1 MSAKHYLGVF
11 YLPRP
16 QREHAQIT
24 VTLKAN
30 AQDVKVI
37 PMGGQCVMYLFVTET
52 LPHNISFAKI
62 LHTGDQA
69 FFMEIGEYTTTRDFN
84 TVQGWLD
91 SHRSRL

>member
-1 MSAKHYLGVF
+1 MKHYLGVF

-24 VTLKAN
+24 PTLKAV
-30 AQDVKVI
+30 AQDVKLI
-37 PMGGQCVMYLFVTET
+37 TMGGNCVMYLFASDV
-52 LPHNISFAKI
+52 LPHNISFARI

-69 FFMEIGEYTTTRDFN
+69 FFMEIGDYTTTRDFN

-91 SHRSRL
+91 SHRPRR